1 MSYYNQHPIAKS
13 ILDFGPFVY
22 QWELTGDVLLLA
34 ADGTHLLWHEGIGP
48 AEQYTWKTKLIFPV
62 WLCQS
67 TPKTPL
73 WYINSSLF
81 CVRGTNQDRHIMS
94 DSFRAVFFIISN
106 NKQQQEVKVECLNNF
121 IPCRCSLPPTGGKT
135 NLIIVYNYHS
145 FTHLARH
152 ILLID

>member
-22 QWELTGDVLLLA
+22 QWELTDVLLLA

-106 NKQQQEVKVECLNNF
+106 NKQQQEVKVAC
-121 IPCRCSLPPTGGKT
+121 
-135 NLIIVYNYHS
+135 LIIILFHAGVLFLQQEGKQTLLL
-145 FTHLARH
+145 FTIITPLP
-152 ILLID
+152 ILQDTYY